1 MESIPVIA
9 IRYQAKYG
17 HFRKPYSNV
26 SSLTYPFP
34 PRPAIAGLLGA
45 ILGIKKD
52 DVSEFSQEINM
63 KVGVEIEKEIKTI
76 THVTNFRQDSSGNVD
91 YSIKISKKEK
101 LLKPLK
107 KIPASNT
114 ATQIPMELLRDPS
127 YILYVN
133 LTDRMDEL
141 KSRLKNERSVYTPC
155 MGLSEFLAKLEYI
168 SEDVAIFLDPG
179 ERDISTVIVKDDCS
193 LVFKKINSDKGHNI
207 QELKV
212 PHIGDKGRRF
222 SYKNYILNL
231 KVSPIPV
238 NMRGNSYQFEQ
249 KNITFL

>member
-9 IRYQAKYG
+9 IRYHAKYG

-34 PRPAIAGLLGA
+34 PRPAVAGLLGA
-45 ILGIKKD
+45 ILGINKD
-52 DVSEFSQEINM
+52 DISEFSQDKNM
-63 KVGVEIEKEIKTI
+63 KVGIENEKGIKTI

-91 YSIKISKKEK
+91 YSIKISRKEK
-101 LLKPLK
+101 LSKPLK
-107 KIPASNT
+107 RIPASNT

-133 LTDRMDEL
+133 LTDGMREL
-141 KSRLKNERSVYTPC
+141 KYRLKNERSVYTPC

-168 SEDVAIFLDPG
+168 SDDVATLLGPG
-179 ERDISTVIVKDDCS
+179 DREISTVIAKDDCS
-193 LVFKKINSDKGHNI
+193 LLFKKITSDKGQNI
-207 QELKV
+207 QELRV
-212 PHIGDKGRRF
+212 PRIGDKERRF

-231 KVSPIPV
+231 AASPIPV
-238 NMRGNSYQFEQ
+238 NMHGISYQFGN

>member
-9 IRYQAKYG
+9 IGYQAKYG

-52 DVSEFSQEINM
+52 DVSEFSQDKNM

-91 YSIKISKKEK
+91 YSIKISKKAK
-101 LLKPLK
+101 TPKPLK
-107 KIPASNT
+107 NALESNMP
-114 ATQIPMELLRDPS
+114 TQIPMELLRDPR

-133 LTDRMDEL
+133 LADRMDEL
-141 KSRLKNERSVYTPC
+141 KSRLKYERSVYTPC

-168 SEDVAIFLDPG
+168 SEDVATFLEPG
-179 ERDISTVIVKDDCS
+179 EREISTVIAKDDCS
-193 LVFKKINSDKGHNI
+193 LVFKKITSNKGYNI

-212 PHIGDKGRRF
+212 PHIGDKERRF

-231 KVSPIPV
+231 AVSPIPV
-238 NMRGNSYQFEQ
+238 NMRGNSYQFEK